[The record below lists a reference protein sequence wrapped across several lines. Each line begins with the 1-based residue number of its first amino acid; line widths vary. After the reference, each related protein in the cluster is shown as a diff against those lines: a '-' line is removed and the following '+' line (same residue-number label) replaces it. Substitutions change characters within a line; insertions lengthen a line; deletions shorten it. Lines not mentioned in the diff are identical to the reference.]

1 MKEEVWTG
9 GRAPLVGPFG
19 GRAWRPESGSPHR
32 GSLTARNKR
41 AYSSW
46 NMDAILEGRR
56 SGFARRGPKERL
68 SKEMILKAQEGNYD
82 WIYGILRDNL
92 ASPDVADAKG
102 YTVLAAAAVS
112 TPPAGS
118 CTGPHTWRA
127 LGDGPS

>member
-1 MKEEVWTG
+1 
-9 GRAPLVGPFG
+9 
-19 GRAWRPESGSPHR
+19 
-32 GSLTARNKR
+32 
-41 AYSSW
+41 
-46 NMDAILEGRR
+46 MDAILEGRR

-112 TPPAGS
+112 TQPRRVLVWAAGS
-118 CTGPHTWRA
+118 LTGPLTQRA
-127 LGDGPS
+127 LGNDPS

>member
-1 MKEEVWTG
+1 
-9 GRAPLVGPFG
+9 
-19 GRAWRPESGSPHR
+19 
-32 GSLTARNKR
+32 
-41 AYSSW
+41 
-46 NMDAILEGRR
+46 MDAILEGRR

-112 TPPAGS
+112 APTPQGACVGGRVTHRTAGPR
-118 CTGPHTWRA
+118 GPWAMAPRRWG
-127 LGDGPS
+127 LPSPSPL

>member
-1 MKEEVWTG
+1 
-9 GRAPLVGPFG
+9 
-19 GRAWRPESGSPHR
+19 
-32 GSLTARNKR
+32 
-41 AYSSW
+41 
-46 NMDAILEGRR
+46 MDAILEGRR

-112 TPPAGS
+112 TQPPCVGGRVTHRTAEPEGPGQWPLVGGACPPPPPCDAPLWDGRAGS
-118 CTGPHTWRA
+118 DREGGGVPPPGAAVSGGC
-127 LGDGPS
+127 L

>member
-1 MKEEVWTG
+1 
-9 GRAPLVGPFG
+9 
-19 GRAWRPESGSPHR
+19 
-32 GSLTARNKR
+32 
-41 AYSSW
+41 
-46 NMDAILEGRR
+46 MDTILEGRR

-112 TPPAGS
+112 APPHRVLVRVAGS
-118 CTGPHTWRA
+118 LTGPLTRRA
-127 LGDGPS
+127 LGGGPS

>member
-1 MKEEVWTG
+1 
-9 GRAPLVGPFG
+9 
-19 GRAWRPESGSPHR
+19 
-32 GSLTARNKR
+32 
-41 AYSSW
+41 
-46 NMDAILEGRR
+46 MDAILEGRR

-112 TPPAGS
+112 TPPHRVMHRTAHLEGPGRQPLVGSDCPPPSPCEARLWDGRAGS
-118 CTGPHTWRA
+118 DGEGGGR
-127 LGDGPS
+127 LGMAQLQAGGHL